1 MFGLALEGGGSRGAY
16 HIGAYQA
23 FMEAGITFDAITG
36 TSIGAVNAALLAQG
50 DWEKARE
57 KWLTLSNEDLFDID
71 NARYQKLF
79 TGKVDSSDLSYY
91 KDALRQ
97 VREDGGVD
105 TGRMQKLLS
114 QLVDIQRLLDS
125 PVDFGL
131 VTVSIR
137 DLKPVEVFK
146 DQVPPQLLLSYIMA
160 SATFPG
166 FQPTRIGRRSF
177 IDGGLYDNCPMHML
191 VSRGHTDIIAV
202 RIFGPGIF
210 RLPKD
215 KNVRVRVLEPSESL
229 GPIMNFDPSV
239 SARNLRMGYYD
250 ARRMLENLAG
260 QLYYIRRPAEDW
272 AFPRF
277 CALSSQS
284 IGEALRLLGEEGEKP
299 SLRMLFEKLLPQ
311 IAHELEVCND
321 ADYTG
326 LLIAM
331 LENRAQRAQI
341 HRFAIY
347 SLTDF
352 FRLASA
358 ASAPPPSRP
367 LGLLPTARS
376 RATQASDFLLNRL
389 LADFH
394 S

>member
-1 MFGLALEGGGSRGAY
+1 MVGLALEGGGSRGAY

-23 FMEAGITFDAITG
+23 FMEAGMTFDAITG

-79 TGKVDSSDLSYY
+79 TGKVDPSDLSYY

-97 VREDGGVD
+97 MREDGGVD

-114 QLVDIQRLLDS
+114 QLVDPQRLLES

-146 DQVPPQLLLSYIMA
+146 DQVPPHLLLSYIMA

-166 FQPTRIGRRSF
+166 FQPTRIGSRSF

-260 QLYYIRRPAEDW
+260 HLYYVRRPAEDW

-277 CALSSQS
+277 CALSFQD
-284 IGEALRLLGEEGEKP
+284 IGDALRLLGEEGENP
-299 SLRMLFEKLLPQ
+299 SLRALFERILPQ
-311 IAHELEVCND
+311 IAHELEVPD
-321 ADYTG
+321 SADYTG

-358 ASAPPPSRP
+358 ASAPGPSRP
-367 LGLLPTARS
+367 LGLLPKARS
-376 RATQASDFLLNRL
+376 RAAEASEFLPTRL